1 MWFEA
6 LTVVAGVAGG
16 AIASISGFGIGSL
29 LTPLLS
35 IRLGTRL
42 AVAAVAGPHL
52 LGTAIRLWWLRK
64 YVDRRVL
71 VSFGLLSAVGGLCGA
86 LAHSAIDSPLLRL
99 VFGGMLVFAGVMGL
113 TGLAQRMRFG
123 RRTAWLAG
131 FVSGALGGLAGTQGG
146 IRAAALMGIQLSKN
160 SFVAVST
167 ATGLIVDLAR
177 GPVYIATQW
186 QDLKQAWPLIALA
199 AVGVVTGTLLGERLL
214 RQIPETLFRRIV
226 SSLILALGLSML
238 LWRPPA

>member
-1 MWFEA
+1 MWFEV

-64 YVDRRVL
+64 HVDRRVL

-86 LAHSAIDSPLLRL
+86 LAHSAVDSPLLRL
-99 VFGGMLVFAGVMGL
+99 IFGGMLVFAGVMGL
-113 TGLAQRMRFG
+113 TGLAERMRFG
-123 RRTAWLAG
+123 RRGTRRAG
-131 FVSGALGGLAGTQGG
+131 
-146 IRAAALMGIQLSKN
+146 
-160 SFVAVST
+160 
-167 ATGLIVDLAR
+167 
-177 GPVYIATQW
+177 
-186 QDLKQAWPLIALA
+186 
-199 AVGVVTGTLLGERLL
+199 
-214 RQIPETLFRRIV
+214 
-226 SSLILALGLSML
+226 
-238 LWRPPA
+238 